1 MDYYLKV
8 PRNKKMFDFSEF
20 LNYCESFYGVQ
31 GIYKMNASRTVI
43 ALAATDVFLEDED
56 GFQADS
62 TDREKVRKILEEKFG
77 LKEEN

>member
-1 MDYYLKV
+1 
-8 PRNKKMFDFSEF
+8 MFDFSEF

-62 TDREKVRKILEEKFG
+62 TDREKVRAVLENKFG
-77 LKEEN
+77 LKELNPVYGLKM